1 MKQRWGISDD
11 LASTICLAT
20 NAPIYVAPAMNP
32 QMWAHPATQH
42 NLDILQHRQV
52 QIIAPATGDTACG
65 EIGKGRLAEPADI
78 IACIDSHKQ
87 LAPSVLKGR
96 HVLIT
101 SGPTHEPIDSVRYI
115 ANHSSGKQG
124 HALAQACLAR
134 GARVTLVTG
143 PVNLADPADGH
154 VIHVTTARQMYD
166 ACMNN
171 LPADIAICAAA
182 VADWHVVGE
191 SQAKIKKSP
200 AGPPQLSLAENPDIL
215 AAISTH
221 KKRPH
226 LVVGF
231 AAETDHLMAHAK
243 SKLTKKGCDWIIA
256 NQVGGTGQNRV
267 FGADDNQVSLITQS
281 TVTDWPRMSKADV
294 ADKLITQIEEWI
306 NGTGN

>member
-1 MKQRWGISDD
+1 
-11 LASTICLAT
+11 
-20 NAPIYVAPAMNP
+20 
-32 QMWAHPATQH
+32 
-42 NLDILQHRQV
+42 
-52 QIIAPATGDTACG
+52 
-65 EIGKGRLAEPADI
+65 
-78 IACIDSHKQ
+78 
-87 LAPSVLKGR
+87 
-96 HVLIT
+96 
-101 SGPTHEPIDSVRYI
+101 
-115 ANHSSGKQG
+115 
-124 HALAQACLAR
+124 
-134 GARVTLVTG
+134 
-143 PVNLADPADGH
+143 
-154 VIHVTTARQMYD
+154 
-166 ACMNN
+166 MNN